1 MTSFSARL
9 GQSRKTYSTM
19 NFRTTVYI
27 ALFFCAF
34 AVGRVSHA
42 QTIINVRPD
51 QGSVQDAINSIPDG
65 GIIEFAAGTY
75 NTPSGGFTIY
85 GGTKGFTMRAA
96 PGAAVSLNGQG
107 ATDILRFTDSTH
119 PMTFERLRFIN
130 GATQNP
136 FIGGA
141 LTLVNVQARFVSCTF
156 QNNSANAGTG
166 GGVLWI
172 VASGVVFQDCT
183 FDGNTSKIYGGAMS
197 VSDGSRVFVSGSR
210 FSNNR
215 SNLPG
220 HVPNSAGGA
229 IYGVDSHIQVS
240 GSAFDNNQAGYAGG
254 AIYLSGAWDR
264 PLSQLLV
271 SDCKFTGNLAT
282 RDPSVTFAAAAVGG
296 AIHTETQVDT
306 KITRCRFVDNVA
318 RQGGAVS
325 LFQSIVEINS
335 CVFRGNRASGIGQDE
350 GFGGTIMA
358 LSSPDNQGRRPISIT
373 ATDTV
378 FDGAG
383 GSGAREGACIFA
395 GGDLNAAFGLNGAGQ
410 QGSIESNRGTVKLTR
425 VAITNFSAVAGG
437 GLPGQGGAILGAFA
451 NVIID
456 DSIISNCSATDSGA
470 GLQLIEN
477 STTTITNSVI
487 AGCSAATGAAIT
499 MFGGDLNASSTS
511 FVANQVPG
519 GSRGAAL
526 TTAPSAATG
535 GLPDFDI
542 RGTIQNCKFA
552 GNSGS
557 TVIYDGDRGTSPFN
571 RLQYST
577 NEFYPDSA
585 SLYVDD
591 YTVPMNVAGL
601 NNVVIPPSGTRKAPV
616 ANTVPTTS
624 ALVAKLL
631 IVPPIVSQNGAP
643 GEATPIPSYLAFASY
658 GATAVLDGVGQSAA
672 ASLSTTTNDG
682 VHTLRVG
689 STAVSTTPPPS
700 AALNISTRLPV
711 GTGQNVLIGGFI
723 VQGPTPKNVIVR
735 ALGPSLPLPGALQ
748 DPVLELHDGTGAAIA
763 TNDNWRSTQ
772 VVDIYASSLAPLN
785 DAESAIVATLNP
797 GAYTAV
803 VRGANN
809 STGIAMV
816 EAYDL
821 DAERSSKLANI
832 ATRGSIQTG
841 DNVMIGGFILGAG
854 TGATKILIRGIGPSL
869 GAFGITNPLLDPML
883 ELHDSNG
890 ALIDSNDN
898 WRTNQAAIQSTGL
911 QPTNDAESA
920 LLLSNP
926 ALGAYTVILR
936 GKNNGTGVGVVEA
949 YVL

>member
-1 MTSFSARL
+1 MTIH
-9 GQSRKTYSTM
+9 M
-19 NFRTTVYI
+19 
-27 ALFFCAF
+27 ALLFCAV
-34 AVGRVSHA
+34 AIGRVSSA

-75 NTPSGGFTIY
+75 NAPLGGFTIY

-96 PGAAVSLNGQG
+96 PGAAVSLSGQG

-130 GATQNP
+130 GATRNP

-172 VASGVVFQDCT
+172 TAAGVVFQDCT
-183 FDGNTSKIYGGAMS
+183 FDGNTSNIYGGAMS

-210 FSNNR
+210 FINNR
-215 SNLPG
+215 TNLPG
-220 HVPNSAGGA
+220 HVANSAGGA
-229 IYGVDSHIQVS
+229 IYGVDSYIQVS

-264 PLSQLLV
+264 PVSRLLV
-271 SDCKFTGNLAT
+271 ADCKFTGNLAT

-296 AIHTETQVDT
+296 AIHTETQADT

-318 RQGGAVS
+318 RQGGALS
-325 LFQSIVEINS
+325 IFQSIVEIGS
-335 CVFRGNRASGIGQDE
+335 CVFKGNRASGIGHDE

-358 LSSPDNQGRRPISIT
+358 LSSPDNDGRRPISIT

-378 FDGAG
+378 FDGG
-383 GSGAREGACIFA
+383 GGAGAREGACIFA
-395 GGDLNAAFGLNGAGQ
+395 GGDLNAAFGLNGTGQ
-410 QGSIESNRGTVKLTR
+410 HGSIESNRGTVRLTR

-456 DSIISNCSATDSGA
+456 DSIVSNCSATDSGA

-477 STTTITNSVI
+477 STATITNSVLT
-487 AGCSAATGAAIT
+487 GCSAATGAAIT
-499 MFGGDLNASSTS
+499 MFGGDLNVSSTS
-511 FVANQVPG
+511 FVANVTG
-519 GSRGAAL
+519 NGRGAAL

-542 RGTIQNCKFA
+542 RGTIQNCRFA
-552 GNSGS
+552 GNSGA
-557 TVIYDGDRGTSPFN
+557 TVIYDGDRGTTPFN
-571 RLQYST
+571 RLQYNA
-577 NEFYPDSA
+577 NEFYPDTA
-585 SLYVDD
+585 SLYIND
-591 YTVPMNVAGL
+591 YTAPMNVAGL
-601 NNVVIPPSGTRKAPV
+601 NNIVIQTSGTRKAPV
-616 ANTVPTTS
+616 ANAALTTS
-624 ALVAKLL
+624 PQVAKLL
-631 IVPPIVSQNGAP
+631 ILPPIVVQNGAP
-643 GEATPIPSYLAFASY
+643 GEAAPVPSYLAFASY
-658 GATAVLDGVGQSAA
+658 GGTAVLDGVGQTAA
-672 ASLSTTTNDG
+672 AGLSATTNGG

-689 STAVSTTPPPS
+689 STTASTTPPPS
-700 AALNISTRLPV
+700 TALNISTRLPV
-711 GTGQNVLIGGFI
+711 GIGQDVLIGGFI
-723 VQGPTPKNVIVR
+723 VQGPAPKNVIIR
-735 ALGPSLPLPGALQ
+735 AVGPSLPLPGALQ
-748 DPVLELHDGTGAAIA
+748 DPFLELHDGTGASIT

-772 VVDIYASSLAPLN
+772 LVDIYASSLAPLN

-803 VRGANN
+803 VRGVNN
-809 STGIAMV
+809 STGIAVV

-821 DAERSSKLANI
+821 DADRSSSLANI

-841 DNVMIGGFILGAG
+841 DNVMIGGFILGG
-854 TGATKILIRGIGPSL
+854 GIGATKVLIRGIGPSL
-869 GAFGITNPLLDPML
+869 GTFGITNPLLDPML
-883 ELHDSNG
+883 ELHDTNG
-890 ALIDSNDN
+890 ALIDSNDD
-898 WRTNQAAIQSTGL
+898 WRTNQALIQATGL
-911 QPTNDAESA
+911 QPANDAESA

-926 ALGAYTVILR
+926 APGAYTAILR
-936 GKNNGTGVGVVEA
+936 GKNGGTGVGVVEA
-949 YVL
+949 YVF

>member
-1 MTSFSARL
+1 MINSFCPLPWAFCKSAL
-9 GQSRKTYSTM
+9 LPAILFVLVATG
-19 NFRTTVYI
+19 I
-27 ALFFCAF
+27 AN
-34 AVGRVSHA
+34 A
-42 QTIINVRPD
+42 QQIIHVPAD
-51 QGSVQDAINSIPDG
+51 APSLQAAINTVSNG
-65 GIIEFAAGTY
+65 GIVELAAGSY
-75 NTPSGGFTIY
+75 NAPNGAFTIY
-85 GGTKGFTMRAA
+85 GGTKGFTIRAA
-96 PGAAVSLNGQG
+96 TGASVSLNGQG
-107 ATDILRFTDSTH
+107 STDILRFTDSTH
-119 PMTFERLRFIN
+119 PMMFERLTFIN

-172 VASGVVFQDCT
+172 AASGVVFQDCT
-183 FDGNTSKIYGGAMS
+183 FDGNTSNIYGGAMS
-197 VSDGSRVFVSGSR
+197 ASDGSRVFVSGSR
-210 FSNNR
+210 FLNNR
-215 SNLPG
+215 TNLPG
-220 HVPNSAGGA
+220 HVGNSAGGA
-229 IYGVDSHIQVS
+229 IYGVDSFIQVS

-264 PLSQLLV
+264 PVSQLLV
-271 SDCKFTGNLAT
+271 ADCKFTGNMAT
-282 RDPSVTFAAAAVGG
+282 RDPSVNFAAAAVGG
-296 AIHTETQVDT
+296 AIHTETQADT
-306 KITRCRFVDNVA
+306 KITRSRFTDNVA

-325 LFQSIVEINS
+325 IFQSIVQIDS
-335 CVFRGNRASGIGQDE
+335 CVFKGNRASGIGNEE

-358 LSSPDNQGRRPISIT
+358 LSSPDNQGRRAISIT
-373 ATDTV
+373 ATDTI
-378 FDGAG
+378 FDGG
-383 GSGAREGACIFA
+383 GGTGAREGGCIFA
-395 GGDLNAAFGLNGAGQ
+395 AGDLNAAFGINGAGQ
-410 QGSIESNRGTVKLTR
+410 NGSIESNRGTVRLTR

-511 FVANQVPG
+511 FVANVTG
-519 GSRGAAL
+519 NGRGAAL
-526 TTAPSAATG
+526 TTAPSVATG
-535 GLPDFDI
+535 GLPDFDVK
-542 RGTIQNCKFA
+542 GTIQNCKFT
-552 GNSGS
+552 GNSGA
-557 TVIYDGDRGTSPFN
+557 TVIYDGDRAISPFN

-585 SLYVDD
+585 NLYIDD
-591 YTVPMNVAGL
+591 YAGPMSTAGL
-601 NNVVIPPSGTRKAPV
+601 NNIVISASGTRKAPL
-616 ANTVPTTS
+616 ANSAPTTS
-624 ALVAKLL
+624 PLVAKLL
-631 IVPPIVSQNGAP
+631 ILPPIVAQSGVP
-643 GEATPIPSYLAFASY
+643 GEATPVPSYLAFASY

-672 ASLSTTTNDG
+672 AGLSSTTNGG

-689 STAVSTTPPPS
+689 STTVSTTPPPS
-700 AALNISTRLPV
+700 TALNISTRLPV

-723 VQGPTPKNVIVR
+723 VQGPTPKNVIIR
-735 ALGPSLPLPGALQ
+735 AIGPSLPLPGALQ
-748 DPVLELHDGTGAAIA
+748 DPFLELHDGTGAAIA

-772 VVDIYASSLAPLN
+772 VIDIYASSLAPLN

-803 VRGANN
+803 VRGSNN
-809 STGIAMV
+809 TTGIAVV

-821 DAERSSKLANI
+821 DADRSSKLANI

-841 DNVMIGGFILGAG
+841 DNVMIGGFIVGGG
-854 TGATKILIRGIGPSL
+854 TGPTKVLVRGIGPSL
-869 GAFGITNPLLDPML
+869 GAFGITNPLADPML
-883 ELHDSNG
+883 ELHNSNG
-890 ALIDSNDN
+890 ALIDSNDD
-898 WRTNQAAIQSTGL
+898 WRTNQALIQATGL

-926 ALGAYTVILR
+926 APGAYTVILR